1 MNNFEMRKAFEQ
13 MLKNVDARMFLKAS
27 PLESGERSKLDK
39 VLSDDMYYNSLYANS
54 KQADDL
60 VAEIRKKIVAED
72 THNFILSGYK
82 GCGKS
87 TFVGYF
93 LRNIDAR
100 SLVIRF
106 DDHWEPREGIYQ
118 NIVMFLYEKI
128 FHDILPCNNENP
140 CVISDKYIE
149 IFHDNMN
156 GEFIESNI
164 DLHDY
169 FTFFTDKLKYA
180 VRLRRQSNFDR
191 KEVKTALIDHV
202 KAHIKSGSISNLMM
216 LLVFWD
222 VADRIV
228 HQSNQKCCIVFENL
242 DVIHNTE
249 DVPKLVENVIAFR
262 NNIDKISE
270 SIYYQG
276 MPICDPTQDYILI
289 FVMRET
295 TKAEFSNSIGH
306 FSDGKIRFHHFM
318 TVSEIYDVYD
328 IISERYNYLETVKEQ
343 FIDSSE
349 FCQMMQTI
357 ENIKIILTDPIVRKR
372 IFAIFNNDYRTCVE
386 AFGRFCFSDSKIL
399 TAYSMLTQAPE
410 DENWP
415 VFGCRSI
422 IYRHIF
428 NNFVKDVFFER
439 VRKFEYSISDNGKI
453 GSINLDRM
461 ILLYLNNSKNIMI
474 SEELKEREYVPLN
487 VLYLEVLKFCKN
499 SETIVEA
506 IWNMYDLQNTE
517 MWNHLVTFDDM
528 QRISLEE
535 LQREMD
541 AVIQKNENI
550 HFAKVKITLAG
561 QVYLNYILPHFEYY
575 AARSEFGKGYS
586 LFCFSAEELCEIRKI
601 EKIIKQERKEVLD
614 CCKRLFL
621 FFSDVFGKLDEF
633 KGKNFLDTKFA
644 SIKISPTKKSVS
656 RMYHCEKIVYS
667 NIGYIDSF
675 RFFVFYML
683 DSVEKRGGFDND
695 VDITDFFWK
704 VETCN
709 RQFKDNFPKEFFDYE
724 NKHIILK
731 KRAEEQSLELIRK
744 NGSIVS
750 FTISLHEIIKVIKI
764 CYNKSLVD
772 LIIEYMK
779 LFGFHGGKQSTAHS
793 IGTENICQAFDACID
808 YKIIPSKYEDF
819 NTPITYV
826 CGEKI
831 QVEVK
836 RHNRQ
841 VRQLQRQRENR
852 ERKSQMYEFGE
863 VNK

>member
-1 MNNFEMRKAFEQ
+1 MNDLEMRKAFEK
-13 MLKNVDARMFLKAS
+13 MLENVDARMFLKAS

-39 VLSDDMYYNSLYANS
+39 VLSEDMYYNYLYANS
-54 KQADDL
+54 KEADDL
-60 VAEIRKKIVAED
+60 VAEIRKKIVSED

-100 SLVIRF
+100 SLVIKF
-106 DDHWEPREGIYQ
+106 DDHWEPREGIYL

-128 FHDILPCNNENP
+128 YHDILPCNNENP

-164 DLHDY
+164 DLHEY
-169 FTFFTDKLKYA
+169 FTYFTHKLKYA
-180 VRLRRQSNFDR
+180 VRLRRQSNFNRD
-191 KEVKTALIDHV
+191 EVKIALTDHV
-202 KAHIKSGSISNLMM
+202 KAHIKSGTISNIMM

-270 SIYYQG
+270 SIFYQG
-276 MPICDPTQDYILI
+276 KPICDPTQDYILI

-318 TVSEIYDVYD
+318 AVSEIYDVYD
-328 IISERYNYLETVKEQ
+328 IISERYNYLMTVKEKYEN
-343 FIDSSE
+343 SLE
-349 FCQMMQTI
+349 FCQMMQMI
-357 ENIKIILTDPIVRKR
+357 DSIKTILTDTIVRKR

-386 AFGRFCFSDSKIL
+386 AFGRFSFSDNKIL
-399 TAYSMLTQAPE
+399 TAYNILSQVSE

-461 ILLYLNNSKNIMI
+461 ILLYLNNSKNIMML
-474 SEELKEREYVPLN
+474 EELKEREYVPLN
-487 VLYLEVLKFCKN
+487 ILYLEVLKFCKN

-528 QRISLEE
+528 QFISLEE
-535 LQREMD
+535 LQKEMD
-541 AVIQKNENI
+541 AVIQKKENM
-550 HFAKVKITLAG
+550 HFAKIKITLAG
-561 QVYLNYILPHFEYY
+561 QVYLNHILPHFEYY

-586 LFCFSAEELCEIRKI
+586 LFCFTAEELCEIRKI
-601 EKIIKQERKEVLD
+601 EKIIKQERKEVLN

-621 FFSDVFGKLDEF
+621 FFRDVFGKIDEF
-633 KGKNFLDTKFA
+633 NGKNFLDTKFA
-644 SIKISPTKKSVS
+644 SIKVSPTQKSVS

-675 RFFVFYML
+675 RFFVFYL
-683 DSVEKRGGFDND
+683 FDRIEEKGGFDTD
-695 VDITDFFWK
+695 VDITDFFGK
-704 VETCN
+704 ITLCN
-709 RQFKDNFPKEFFDYE
+709 KQFKDNFPKEFFEYE
-724 NKHIILK
+724 NKQVILK
-731 KRAEEQSLELIRK
+731 KKFKENNIDLIRK
-744 NGSIVS
+744 NGSVIS
-750 FTISLHEIIKVIKI
+750 FTIPLHNIIKLIKI

-772 LIIEYMK
+772 SIIEYMK
-779 LFGFHGGKQSTAHS
+779 LFGRHGGKQSTAYS
-793 IGTENICQAFDACID
+793 KGTEYICRAFDACID
-808 YKIIPSKYEDF
+808 YKIIASKYEDF
-819 NTPITYV
+819 NAPITYA
-826 CGEKI
+826 CGERI

-852 ERKSQMYEFGE
+852 ERKNQMYDFKQ